1 MMKLMVLYA
10 PPRDAAEFDEYYL
23 STHMPMV
30 PKIPG
35 LVRAESAAVTGTPDG
50 SPAAYHRV
58 AELYF
63 EDLDALQAGLSSPAG
78 KDAAKDAGALA
89 ERTGSSVT
97 FLVANVD

>member
-10 PPRDAAEFDEYYL
+10 PPRDAADFDEYYM
-23 STHMPMV
+23 STHLPMV

-35 LVRAESAAVTGTPDG
+35 LVRAESAAISGSPDG
-50 SPAAYHRV
+50 SPPPYHRV

-63 EDLDALQAGLSSPAG
+63 EDLDALQSALNSPAG
-78 KDAAKDAGALA
+78 QDAAQDAGALA

-97 FLVANVD
+97 FLIAAVD